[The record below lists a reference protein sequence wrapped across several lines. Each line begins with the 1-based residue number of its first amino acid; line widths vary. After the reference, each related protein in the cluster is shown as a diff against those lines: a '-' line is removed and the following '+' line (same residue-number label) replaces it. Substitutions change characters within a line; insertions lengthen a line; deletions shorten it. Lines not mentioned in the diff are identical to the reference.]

1 MNPAHPPGIAYTN
14 GSPLP
19 VLVRIYPDELFEL
32 HHAYAAAC
40 GRGFGKSRLTDGA
53 LTELAT
59 GRRTVRI
66 LFDNET
72 GLARAD
78 ELCGDLIIEPVTDG
92 KWEDLNDVEITA
104 RIYAWARELPVS
116 RLDAP

>member
-1 MNPAHPPGIAYTN
+1 MSPPRALRTAYAGPGIPYAE
-14 GSPLP
+14 
-19 VLVRIYPDELFEL
+19 VRGN
-32 HHAYAAAC
+32 AV
-40 GRGFGKSRLTDGA
+40 
-53 LTELAT
+53 
-59 GRRTVRI
+59 GRRIVRI
-66 LFDNET
+66 LFDHET

-104 RIYAWARELPVS
+104 RLYSWVRELPVS

>member
-1 MNPAHPPGIAYTN
+1 M
-14 GSPLP
+14 SPQSRIYQRSSAP
-19 VLVRIYPDELFEL
+19 TPEVRIDVDELW
-32 HHAYAAAC
+32 
-40 GRGFGKSRLTDGA
+40 
-53 LTELAT
+53 ELAD

-66 LFDNET
+66 LFDHET

-92 KWEDLNDVEITA
+92 TWQDLDDVEITV